1 MKKTVSRLLKYT
13 VGYKKYIVLCLLS
26 ALISVTATLAAPKFV
41 AAAIDEMYGAGRVN
55 FEGIFKILICI
66 AAAAAV
72 SALGSRLTARSTNII
87 AYNTSKKLR
96 SDIFGKLGKV
106 PVSFIDSSPHGD
118 LVNRTVND
126 IDQISDGLLQGF
138 TQLFTGLTTI
148 IGTLA
153 FMLFTDLITAAVVII
168 LTPLSILT
176 ASVIARLTHR
186 MFMEQSITQGKL
198 TAFVNEMVGNQ
209 KLVKAFGHE
218 SENEKSFFLLNK
230 RLYKCGVDAQFYSS
244 LTNPSTR
251 FVNNLVYAAVGIVGA
266 MRVIF
271 GGLTIGGISCFL
283 SYANQYTKPFNEIS
297 GVLTQLQSAI
307 ASAERVFELLDA
319 PEEPSDSLNA
329 VRKNSIEGN
338 VTLENVSFS
347 YVPEKPLLKNI
358 SVEVKKGQ
366 KIAIVGPTGCGKTT
380 LINLLLRFYDV
391 NEGRI
396 LLDGTDIREMKRSD
410 VLGAYTM
417 VLQETWLQSGT
428 IKENIAYGKP
438 NATDEEIIS
447 AGKAAYAHSF
457 IMRMPNGYDTV
468 IGSDGGALSQGQKQ
482 LLCAARAMLSGAPIL
497 ILDEA
502 TSNIDTRTEIKVQ
515 QAFEKL
521 SSGRTS
527 FIVAHR
533 LSTIKEADLILV
545 MKDGNIIEQGTH
557 EELLSSDTFY
567 KKLFESQFK

>member
-438 NATDEEIIS
+438 HATDEEIIS

-482 LLCAARAMLSGAPIL
+482 LLCAARAMLSDAPIL

-567 KKLFESQFK
+567 KELFESQFK

>member
-13 VGYKKYIVLCLLS
+13 VGYKKYIALCLLS
-26 ALISVTATLAAPKFV
+26 AFISVTATLAAPKFV

-66 AAAAAV
+66 AAVAAV

-266 MRVIF
+266 LRVIF
-271 GGLTIGGISCFL
+271 GGLTIGGVSCFL

-319 PEEPSDSLNA
+319 PDEPSDSLNA

-347 YVPEKPLLKNI
+347 YVAEKPLLKNI

-482 LLCAARAMLSGAPIL
+482 LLCAARAMLSDAPIL

-567 KKLFESQFK
+567 KELFESQFK

>member
-13 VGYKKYIVLCLLS
+13 VGYKKYIALCLLS

-66 AAAAAV
+66 SAAAAV

-106 PVSFIDSSPHGD
+106 PVSFIDASPHGD

-168 LTPLSILT
+168 LTPLSIIT

-209 KLVKAFGHE
+209 KIVKAFGHE

-271 GGLTIGGISCFL
+271 GGLTIGGVSCFL

-347 YVPEKPLLKNI
+347 YVAEKPLLKDI

-557 EELLSSDTFY
+557 DELLSSDTFY
-567 KKLFESQFK
+567 KELFESQFK

>member
-13 VGYKKYIVLCLLS
+13 VGYKKYFALCLLS

-230 RLYKCGVDAQFYSS
+230 KLYKCGVDAQFYSS

-271 GGLTIGGISCFL
+271 GGLTIGGVSCFL

-347 YVPEKPLLKNI
+347 YVAEKPLLKNI

-366 KIAIVGPTGCGKTT
+366 KIAVVGPTGCGKTT

-482 LLCAARAMLSGAPIL
+482 LLCAARAMLSDAPIL

-557 EELLSSDTFY
+557 DELLSSDTFY
-567 KKLFESQFK
+567 KELFESQFK